1 MRRNTLTRNPD
12 GTPKSQKLS
21 QLQLLMASKKNS
33 SPVNNSQIKVS
44 TPVIRDHVNQNI
56 TVEPI
61 LETKEKETSPK
72 PIDTNIPLI
81 LNIEQLD
88 THLLNN
94 IKSYIDL
101 SKNTEER
108 IVMLSSKRESIT
120 EHIERLKRHKTS
132 LEDKSNSLKEKLSE
146 LKQSL
151 SSKEV
156 QIIELEK
163 HISIFSGLKLKVND
177 VNSNDSKEI
186 IQKLEELESKESSK
200 KGDLK
205 EDVNKISEKIGS
217 LRGEIITIDH
227 ELSEIKSQISSK
239 TEDVNKYESTISK
252 LGNPELYSLSAQTID
267 DLDNIKIVCET
278 FRILP
283 DLASDIKIKTR
294 ELESFLS
301 ELKQK
306 EELISKLSSEKES
319 LSSIDILKEQYDK
332 SEKDLSDKKSELD
345 SKRIELDELDQKLK
359 VFSEKISSLATDL
372 KDKNK
377 NINDYISMLEEKKSF
392 LEEIENKL

>member
-21 QLQLLMASKKNS
+21 QLQLLMASKKNN
-33 SPVNNSQIKVS
+33 SPIVNPQITVS
-44 TPVIRDHVNQNI
+44 TPMIRDHDV
-56 TVEPI
+56 
-61 LETKEKETSPK
+61 KETHLELNVKESSPK

-81 LNIEQLD
+81 LNIEHLD
-88 THLLNN
+88 TYLSNN

-108 IVMLSSKRESIT
+108 IVMLSSKRESIS
-120 EHIERLKRHKTS
+120 EHIERLKRHKIS
-132 LEDKSNSLKEKLSE
+132 LEEKSNSLKGKLSD
-146 LKQSL
+146 LKQNL

-163 HISIFSGLKLKVND
+163 HISIFSGLKVKVND
-177 VNSNDSKEI
+177 VNSSDSKEI
-186 IQKLEELESKESSK
+186 VEKLEELESKELSK
-200 KGDLK
+200 RVELK
-205 EDVNKISEKIGS
+205 EDVSKITEKLASI
-217 LRGEIITIDH
+217 RGEIITVDH

-278 FRILP
+278 FKILP

-294 ELESFLS
+294 ELETSLN
-301 ELKQK
+301 ELKEK
-306 EELISKLSSEKES
+306 EELISKLTSEKES

-332 SEKDLSDKKSELD
+332 SFSNLSEKKSELD
-345 SKRIELDELDQKLK
+345 NKRIELDDLDQKLK
-359 VFSEKISSLATDL
+359 IVSEKMSFLTTVL
-372 KDKNK
+372 KEKNK
-377 NINDYISMLEEKKSF
+377 TITDYISMLEEKKSF